1 MDKIK
6 NEKNPIEFIQCCS
19 SNCLSVSSIPLSATH
34 RLRSRTCSRTS
45 RMDTFSWLC
54 WRSSLAASWS
64 DLHWDTQHCRLSAFL
79 WRGCSCTLLVML
91 SVYIPAPR
99 LQEVLP
105 PYLQTQQHCQGFV
118 FSGAK
123 KRECVR
129 CMYWCID
136 VLMYW
141 RCVQSESNRGVCVC
155 CLGEAGQ
162 YRCSWCC
169 WRTLLHHPGTH
180 LEHHPLFSGCRFF
193 ACNILSSERPLI
205 IFWQVGARVRMS
217 QLASILVIAGF
228 NISYNSCLSIFHR
241 PHEESHW
248 ETWNPT
254 TVFLLNTNLY
264 RSDIHTNTNSL
275 LLFLSTWVPSTSVHH
290 QTRALGEQVLSSQPL
305 VWILALDNFQHFFC
319 QISLFCTYLTF
330 L

>member
-1 MDKIK
+1 MKKIEL
-6 NEKNPIEFIQCCS
+6 NEFDVVPLIV
-19 SNCLSVSSIPLSATH
+19 SVSSIPLSATH

-64 DLHWDTQHCRLSAFL
+64 DLHWDTQHCHSYCRLSAFL
-79 WRGCSCTLLVML
+79 WRGCSCTLLIML
-91 SVYIPAPR
+91 SFNIPAPR

-136 VLMYW
+136 V
-141 RCVQSESNRGVCVC
+141 VSSQSQTEVCVC
-155 CLGEAGQ
+155 CSGEAGQ

-180 LEHHPLFSGCRFF
+180 LEHHPLFSGSRFF
-193 ACNILSSERPLI
+193 ACNILSFIFSNSLFHSERPLL
-205 IFWQVGARVRMS
+205 IFWQIGARVRMS
-217 QLASILVIAGF
+217 QLVLMLVNARF
-228 NISYNSCLSIFHR
+228 NIFYNSCLSIFHR

-254 TVFLLNTNLY
+254 
-264 RSDIHTNTNSL
+264 
-275 LLFLSTWVPSTSVHH
+275 WKHH
-290 QTRALGEQVLSSQPL
+290 
-305 VWILALDNFQHFFC
+305 
-319 QISLFCTYLTF
+319 
-330 L
+330 